1 MCANAPLTLTESRLA
16 RARTQVAATLT
27 ATPTAATVTTMPPV
41 TGRGWI
47 RRLIASKA
55 TRALMTS
62 SVMPLA

>member
-1 MCANAPLTLTESRLA
+1 M
-16 RARTQVAATLT
+16 AATFT

-55 TRALMTS
+55 IRALMTS